1 MLQIPVLNIV
11 LEMYENAI
19 KLYKNA
25 DVIVNT
31 SLLDDYL
38 SSNCMQYG
46 LCQLFLNPF
55 STSAEKMKQLSDY
68 IHQICIKL
76 DIPFKFIEFNVFYVG
91 DGPLYRSIHQ
101 ERDIKYRIQILQYML
116 EQN

>member
-1 MLQIPVLNIV
+1 MIESITKEKL
-11 LEMYENAI
+11 ENAI
-19 KLYKNA
+19 KLYKHA

-46 LCQLFLNPF
+46 LCQLIASPF
-55 STSAEKMKQLSDY
+55 KINHAKLLSKY
-68 IHQICIKL
+68 IEEICIKL
-76 DIPFKFIEFNVFYVG
+76 DIPFTYQHFSTFYVG
-91 DGPLYRSIHQ
+91 DGPLLSSNYK